1 MKFSAE
7 RSELLKALQ
16 SVLSVVPTRTT
27 LQVLSNILLEA
38 DNTKGVGK
46 LKLAATDLDT
56 FVVKTLPV
64 NVLKT
69 GEITV
74 PAKVFADIVREAP
87 ETEIEVS
94 STEMRV
100 EIKFGKGIYKI
111 SGLPKEDFPKLPEMN
126 LAKQIKIN
134 GADLSKMI
142 RKTIFGVSDDETRPA
157 LNGVLW
163 RTKGDKME
171 MIATDGH
178 RLARISLANKKLKG
192 MHEDV
197 IIPPKALN
205 LLVRFIGDEEKDV
218 GIIFGENN
226 IIFSLEDTILSSRL
240 IEGPYPNFEQVIPK
254 DNDKKLVAD
263 IETLAN
269 TVKRVAILSNT
280 LTHQVKLGLKKG
292 QGKAGGTIELSS
304 VNFDLGGE
312 AKENLPCEYKGEDI
326 EIGYN
331 ASYMLDIL
339 RQMDGEKVTFELST
353 PVSAGVISSDP
364 QKEGE
369 EYLCLLMPLR
379 LVE

>member
-1 MKFSAE
+1 MKFSVAK
-7 RSELLKALQ
+7 SELLQALQ

-27 LQVLSNILLEA
+27 LQVLSNILLET

-46 LKLAATDLDT
+46 LRLAATDLDT
-56 FVVKTLPV
+56 FVIKTLPV
-64 NVLKT
+64 NVKKV
-69 GEITV
+69 GNITI

-94 STEMRV
+94 STDTRV
-100 EIKFGKGIYKI
+100 EIKFGKGVYKI
-111 SGLPKEDFPKLPEMN
+111 SGLPKDDFPKLPQVN

-134 GADLSKMI
+134 GADLTNLI
-142 RKTIFGVSDDETRPA
+142 RKTIFGVSTDETRPA

-163 RTKGDKME
+163 RTKGDRME
-171 MIATDGH
+171 MVATDGH
-178 RLARISLANKKLKG
+178 RLAKISLVNKKLKG

-197 IIPPKALN
+197 IIPPKVLN
-205 LLVRFIGDEEKDV
+205 LLTRFIGEEEYDV

-226 IIFSLEDTILSSRL
+226 IIFSLEDVILSSRL

-263 IETLAN
+263 IESLTS
-269 TVKRVAILSNT
+269 TVRRVAILSNT
-280 LTHQVKLGLKKG
+280 LTHQVKFGLKRG
-292 QGKAGGTIELSS
+292 AGASGGSLELSS

-312 AKENLPCEYKGEDI
+312 AKETIPCEYTGEDM
-326 EIGYN
+326 EVGYN
-331 ASYMLDIL
+331 ANYVLDVL
-339 RQMDGEKVTFELST
+339 KQMEGEKVTFELST
-353 PVSAGVISSDP
+353 SVSAGIIYSVP